1 MGTGTSKGV
10 PVQAK
15 KALMK
20 QVVSLMLQP
29 FNPSKKAPGTHRAGL
44 DALEKRKFLVSAENQ
59 TTIPQSPG
67 LYKALHKVQ
76 VVLKNE
82 GS

>member
-1 MGTGTSKGV
+1 MGTGKGKHV
-10 PVQAK
+10 PVHAK

-29 FNPSKKAPGTHRAGL
+29 FNPSREDPGTHRTGGRVGHRIGL
-44 DALEKRKFLVSAENQ
+44 DTLEKRKFLVHAQNQ
-59 TTIPQSPG
+59 TTIP
-67 LYKALHKVQ
+67 

-82 GS
+82 AS

>member
-1 MGTGTSKGV
+1 MGTGRGRDV
-10 PVQAK
+10 PVHAK

-29 FNPSKKAPGTHRAGL
+29 FNPSKEAPGTHRTGGKVGHRAGL
-44 DALEKRKFLVSAENQ
+44 DAFEKRTLLIPAENQ

-67 LYKALHKVQ
+67 LY
-76 VVLKNE
+76 
-82 GS
+82 

>member
-1 MGTGTSKGV
+1 MGTGKGTDV
-10 PVQAK
+10 LVHAK

-29 FNPSKKAPGTHRAGL
+29 FNPSKEAPGTHRAGL
-44 DALEKRKFLVSAENQ
+44 DALEKRKFLVPAENQ

-67 LYKALHKVQ
+67 LY
-76 VVLKNE
+76 
-82 GS
+82 